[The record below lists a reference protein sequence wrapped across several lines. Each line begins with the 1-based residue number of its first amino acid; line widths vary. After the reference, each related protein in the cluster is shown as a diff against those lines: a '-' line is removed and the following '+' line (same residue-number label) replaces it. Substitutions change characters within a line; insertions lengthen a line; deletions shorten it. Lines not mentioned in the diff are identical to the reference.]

1 MLAQV
6 ERKMKRRGLELVR
19 APSRSEPMLVQVRLV
34 ERGPWVSLAVE
45 QLEAPESWARFL
57 AQELGVQALGA
68 WFWDGEGQ
76 VALSLF
82 EGDAAQVNLSLP
94 ADARRTADGRV
105 AIALGAF
112 SRLVGGARAATSKL
126 DILVRDEGASFDA
139 AERCVYLSA
148 EAAERALCR
157 AFGIDELFVD
167 PLDEDQGDEPLYFRP
182 RPTSAIAKRA
192 RAAKEAER
200 AALRA
205 DHDGRVYT
213 IGWLAFDA
221 AARDIATLVDNTAR
235 PLVELLAP
243 HLGTRVLQ
251 ARSVEPP
258 TDVRPAP
265 IERALPAPADGETA
279 WKLYARALR
288 EGALVDLGRRDTP
301 VLAAIWLVPRDG
313 ALIVGW
319 CMRGLRDRTKRSAL
333 ATAMDAVVAS
343 GTADVR
349 CFGALLTS
357 QGSPMSLERQ
367 VLAYEYLRGTSEL
380 ALRPATHRAHAR
392 APGWRVLVPR
402 NALPFDRQAPT
413 GVTARA
419 TKAGLLLEAD
429 ATDAHEM
436 TPEAMDAL
444 ETHLTAGKVLP
455 VGGARNAP

>member
-1 MLAQV
+1 
-6 ERKMKRRGLELVR
+6 
-19 APSRSEPMLVQVRLV
+19 
-34 ERGPWVSLAVE
+34 
-45 QLEAPESWARFL
+45 
-57 AQELGVQALGA
+57 
-68 WFWDGEGQ
+68 
-76 VALSLF
+76 
-82 EGDAAQVNLSLP
+82 
-94 ADARRTADGRV
+94 
-105 AIALGAF
+105 
-112 SRLVGGARAATSKL
+112 
-126 DILVRDEGASFDA
+126 
-139 AERCVYLSA
+139 
-148 EAAERALCR
+148 
-157 AFGIDELFVD
+157 
-167 PLDEDQGDEPLYFRP
+167 
-182 RPTSAIAKRA
+182 
-192 RAAKEAER
+192 
-200 AALRA
+200 
-205 DHDGRVYT
+205 
-213 IGWLAFDA
+213 
-221 AARDIATLVDNTAR
+221 
-235 PLVELLAP
+235 
-243 HLGTRVLQ
+243 
-251 ARSVEPP
+251 
-258 TDVRPAP
+258 
-265 IERALPAPADGETA
+265 LPAPADGETA